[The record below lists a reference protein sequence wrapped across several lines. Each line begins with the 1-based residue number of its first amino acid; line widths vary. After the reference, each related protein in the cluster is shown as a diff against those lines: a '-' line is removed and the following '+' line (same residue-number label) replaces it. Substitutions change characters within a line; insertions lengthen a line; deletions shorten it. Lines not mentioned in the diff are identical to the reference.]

1 MLKGVNKQIIEIK
14 CPESEHFEKILL
26 FMKTE
31 NGSVPVAQLG
41 AEIYEYYSN
50 LVGNDISRSK
60 KQKNQTK
67 RLYLFI
73 ILSIIG
79 SGLLGLLSLLLIL

>member
-1 MLKGVNKQIIEIK
+1 MLKGINKQIIEIK

-26 FMKTE
+26 FVKSE
-31 NGSVPVAQLG
+31 NGVVPVTHLG

-50 LVGNDISRSK
+50 LVGGEFSTTKKYKSRTK
-60 KQKNQTK
+60 K
-67 RLYLFI
+67 LWLFI

-79 SGLLGLLSLLLIL
+79 SGLLGLLSVLLIL